1 MDKELPKDK
10 LGLTPR
16 KAHIRVTWRSIPI
29 PGFASIPTIRSPLA
43 NGKPL

>member
-16 KAHIRVTWRSIPI
+16 KAHIRVTESHL
-29 PGFASIPTIRSPLA
+29 PGRVQGRKGLRTFYK
-43 NGKPL
+43 GD